1 MAAHLARVGSLGYD
15 FFMVDNYFDNGLEQ
29 LDNGDYEGAVVS
41 FTKALRLALGDLPQ
55 ILMYRGIAYGNLG
68 DFRRAFADFDEC
80 FRLNDRYPDAYN
92 ERGNLYRVQ
101 HKYRDALQDYSTAL
115 LLDEAFHE
123 ARYNRAL
130 CYEELGMLDE
140 AERDLSQ
147 VIQALPGLA
156 PAYEARGRVRA
167 RLGQFDAAISDY
179 QRYLRMGGGREY
191 DNHSEIQAAILTLQV
206 QRWTARLLRLGR
218 K

>member
-1 MAAHLARVGSLGYD
+1 
-15 FFMVDNYFDNGLEQ
+15 MVDNYFDAGLAQ
-29 LDNGDYEGAVVS
+29 LDDGDYEAAVVS
-41 FTKALRLALGDLPQ
+41 FSKALRLALGDLPQ

-92 ERGNLYRVQ
+92 ERGNLYRLQ
-101 HKYRDALQDYSTAL
+101 NKYRDALQDYSTAL
-115 LLDEAFHE
+115 ALDESFHE

-130 CYEELGMLDE
+130 CYEELGLLDE
-140 AERDLSQ
+140 AERDLTR

-167 RLGQFDAAISDY
+167 RLRRYEAAISDY

-191 DNHSEIQAAILTLQV
+191 DNHSEIQAAIIALQV
-206 QRWTARLLRLGR
+206 QRWTAWLFRLRR
-218 K
+218 R